1 MGKKAYIGAQG
12 TAQQARKIYVGTGK
26 ARMAKKAYLGDENGI
41 ARLVFTS
48 GAAWLKYTAIATE
61 RYYYVQDDRL
71 VGQRRGQ
78 YDFYMIS
85 PSYATQYEFDS
96 RYGFASAWGY
106 PLVTLDN
113 AVGAYEISDT
123 EVWQVTSVASEPTEV
138 YPGSYQYLVEGVV
151 VASASQEL
159 DRIDYSKG
167 TTSHGTIYAEDGQQ
181 PEAGEVLEHGSDH
194 YVIRTASGTYWYQLV
209 KED

>member
-48 GAAWLKYTAIATE
+48 GAAWLKYTATATE
-61 RYYYVQDDRL
+61 VYHYVWDDL
-71 VGQRRGQ
+71 YVGQARSQIAYNYDGGQ
-78 YDFYMIS
+78 H
-85 PSYATQYEFDS
+85 PLAYEFNES
-96 RYGFASAWGY
+96 EGFDVPSGTTVVRT
-106 PLVTLDN
+106 PD
-113 AVGAYEISDT
+113 AVGAYEVSA
-123 EVWQVTSVASEPTEV
+123 TSVWVIESVEPAPDYGEKYYRLSGTT
-138 YPGSYQYLVEGVV
+138 

-159 DRIDYSKG
+159 DRIDYGKG
-167 TTSHGTIYAEDGQQ
+167 TTSHGTIYADEGLQ
-181 PEAGEVLEHGSDH
+181 PEPGEVLEHGSDH